1 VPPMALSR
9 MVLGVHY
16 PTDVVAGSVLG
27 AAVAVG
33 ARRLANRS
41 TAQRPRKG
49 NR

>member
-1 VPPMALSR
+1 MALSR

-27 AAVAVG
+27 AVVAVV
-33 ARRLANRS
+33 ARRFS
-41 TAQRPRKG
+41 RKG